1 MNRFFFVAATLAM
14 AAPSLAADVPTG
26 SSLKEFLDAADQ
38 QNLDRRI
45 SAEQRLQA
53 AAQFTQAWTA
63 LLPSLTAQAGWTH
76 NQYTAI
82 LNLPTSATT
91 TKEAVIVPADQ
102 LDALLR
108 VDLPL
113 VDTARWFRT
122 AAADAQNDAA
132 EQRELATR
140 EQVKR
145 QVVGTYYSLAAAKA
159 LVQSAQKS
167 LAVAQA
173 QLELQKTRVLAGTVT
188 ELDQM
193 RAQAEVERS
202 RQIIADATALVATT
216 RRSLRTLS
224 GLEPAID
231 IAGLPQDTLQAE
243 APLEELEPKAE
254 TLPTLKAAEADLVA
268 AGNLT
273 SLQKF
278 TLIPNVGANFNQRFT
293 NATGFTGRVT
303 SYTFGVN
310 LTWRLDGPSIVA
322 PRVAEAQENVAR
334 LSIERNRLAARDQ
347 VHSDWQRITAAIIKV
362 QATGTQVQAAQRA
375 SLLAKDRYEAGVATQ
390 IDVIQ
395 GERDV
400 FSAEVSQIQ
409 AMTELASARASL
421 RISTGQ
427 SVLAE

>member
-1 MNRFFFVAATLAM
+1 MSHFLMVTAMLATAT
-14 AAPSLAADVPTG
+14 PSLAAPVG
-26 SSLKEFLDAADQ
+26 ASLKEFIDAADQ

-45 SAEQRLQA
+45 SAEQRLVA

-63 LLPSLTAQAGWTH
+63 LLPALTAQAGWTH
-76 NQYTAI
+76 NQYAAI

-91 TKEAVIVPADQ
+91 SQQVVIVPLDQ
-102 LDALLR
+102 LDALFR

-122 AAADAQNDAA
+122 MAADAQNDAA

-173 QLELQKTRVLAGTVT
+173 QLDLQKTRVRAGTVT

-202 RQIIADATALVATT
+202 RQIIADTTALVATT
-216 RRSLRTLS
+216 ARSLRTLS
-224 GLEPAID
+224 GLEPAAE
-231 IAGLPQDTLQAE
+231 IAGLPQDALEAE
-243 APLEELEPKAE
+243 PALDQLESKAE
-254 TLPTLKAAEADLVA
+254 TLPALKAAEADLAA

-278 TLIPNVGANFNQRFT
+278 TLIPNIGANFTERFT
-293 NATGFTGRVT
+293 NATGFTGRFA

-310 LTWRLDGPSIVA
+310 LTWRLDGLSIVA

-334 LSIERNRLAARDQ
+334 LAIERSRLAARDQ
-347 VHSDWQRITAAIIKV
+347 VHSDWQRIAAAITKV

-409 AMTELASARASL
+409 AKTELASARASL

-427 SVLAE
+427 PVLAE